1 MQITLAMR
9 RPTKLWLLFIVCI
22 MWYGPIFSQN
32 IPTPLPPDLYIDVRS
47 DMKQYTNYVVPC
59 IDWLHDAPLNV
70 NKKERARI
78 EDFVLSWL
86 QRNPDINI
94 SMPGYS
100 MKFNGINGEL
110 LYQFMEGWIK
120 YTLQTHDANV
130 NNCTIAGIKSML
142 SFYTTGKAV
151 GLGKITYLDN
161 LANIAKNDGLNALL
175 DTSAG
180 AKNTYLFLDEL
191 PAKQQFKHEENY
203 FSFHFY
209 CIHLINPR
217 AIRYR
222 YLLQGYYDQWIETT
236 DGSVTY
242 PRLPPGAY
250 TFRVQATTA
259 KNFEKAIESSYAF
272 TVASPFWQ
280 EYWFLTLVGA
290 ALLALGYSLIKMRE
304 NNLRNI
310 AELRQKRILSEYEHL
325 KSQVNPHFLFNSLNT
340 LAHLIEIDQKTA
352 IEYTENLSR
361 LYQNILTYHDND
373 LVSLSQE
380 MIILDNYLSIQ
391 KGRFGNALKMIV
403 DIQPEL
409 MRTKKIVPLA
419 LQLLLENAIKH
430 NIVSAADPLVINIT
444 ANEHVITVRNKM
456 QPKLSKEKGEGVGL
470 INITKRYG
478 LLTDRLVKYGVENG
492 EFVVTLPLL

>member
-1 MQITLAMR
+1 MPHPNKI
-9 RPTKLWLLFIVCI
+9 LLLLVACLLCHASVFC
-22 MWYGPIFSQN
+22 QKQK
-32 IPTPLPPDLYIDVRS
+32 TPLPADLYIDVRS
-47 DMKQYTNYVVPC
+47 DMQQYTNYVVPC
-59 IDWLHDAPLNV
+59 IDWLQNAPLNI

-100 MKFNGINGEL
+100 MKFNGISGEL

-120 YTLQTHDANV
+120 YTLQTHDADI
-130 NNCTIAGIKSML
+130 NNCTVAGIKSML
-142 SFYTTGKAV
+142 SYYTTGKAV
-151 GLGKITYLDN
+151 GLGKIAYLDN
-161 LANIAKNDGLNALL
+161 LAMIAQKNGLNALL
-175 DTSAG
+175 DTTTG
-180 AKNTYLFLDEL
+180 AKNTYIFLDAP
-191 PAKQQFKHEENY
+191 PARRQFKHDENY

-209 CIHLINPR
+209 CIHLLNPR

-222 YLLQGYYDQWIETT
+222 YLLDGYYDQWIETT

-242 PRLPPGAY
+242 PRLPPGSY
-250 TFRVQATTA
+250 TFKVQATTG
-259 KNFEKAIESSYAF
+259 KTFEKAVESSYSF
-272 TVASPFWQ
+272 TIARPFWL
-280 EYWFLTLVGA
+280 EYWFLTLSAA

-310 AELRQKRILSEYEHL
+310 AALRQKRILSEYEHL

-352 IEYTENLSR
+352 VEYTENLSR

-391 KGRFGNALKMIV
+391 KGRFGNALHLVV
-403 DIQPEL
+403 DIPSEL

-430 NIVSAADPLVINIT
+430 NVVSSTEPLEITIT
-444 ANEHVITVRNKM
+444 ANDHEITVYNKI

-478 LLTDRLVKYGVENG
+478 LLTDKPVRYGTENTD
-492 EFVVTLPLL
+492 FKVILPLL